1 SEAISFDIP
10 ETKSAFETLP
20 VPLGSSVEK
29 MASAPCFWNTA
40 GGFLL
45 WNAWS
50 NCDCVMLPEPEVSIE
65 SNRLDI
71 FCCGGPLELAAETA
85 CKPPAALTPEI
96 SMPTAHAVGRTGRT
110 IGCDKMAGPGKQ
122 FVYQEPDLRRETA
135 ALWRH

>member
-50 NCDCVMLPEPEVSIE
+50 NWLCVMLPEPEVSIE

-71 FCCGGPLELAAETA
+71 FCCGGPLELAPETA
-85 CKPPAALTPEI
+85 CMLEAAPTPEI
-96 SMPTAHAVGRTGRT
+96 SMENSPPCRVQTADS
-110 IGCDKMAGPGKQ
+110 GC
-122 FVYQEPDLRRETA
+122 RRMC
-135 ALWRH
+135 RDR